1 MDTRQPI
8 NASAMSIMTVLC
20 ILWGLQQVVLK
31 ATASDLGPVLHIAL
45 RSGIAALLTISLM
58 LWRSERLNF
67 VLYGK
72 AGLVA
77 GSLFALEFIFLGT
90 ALHYTTASHSV
101 VLLYTAPIFAAI
113 GLQWKL
119 PSERLRRLQW
129 VGISLAFI
137 GVVVTFWGGNPNNP
151 ATQTSTQQALFGDF
165 LALLAGLC
173 WAATTV
179 VIRTTALSKA
189 PATETLLYQLLIACF
204 ILLLA
209 AWFLGDFYF
218 RSTPLVWSGL
228 LFQSVMISF
237 ASFLIWFGLLKRYLA
252 SQLGVFSF
260 LTPLFGIVFG
270 VLLLNDPIETRFII
284 GSALVL
290 AGIILVSGHTW
301 FMQIMTSPR
310 KSS

>member
-8 NASAMSIMTVLC
+8 NVSAMSIMTVLC

-67 VLYGK
+67 ALYGK

-119 PSERLRRLQW
+119 PSERLKRLQW
-129 VGISLAFI
+129 VGISLAFT
-137 GVVVTFWGGNPNNP
+137 GVVITFWGGNPNT
-151 ATQTSTQQALFGDF
+151 AQVSTQDALLGDF

-179 VIRTTALSKA
+179 VIRTTNLSKA

-204 ILLLA
+204 VLLLA

-218 RSTPLVWSGL
+218 RSTSLVWSGL

-284 GSALVL
+284 GSAFVL
-290 AGIILVSGHTW
+290 AGIILVSGHAW
-301 FMQIMTSPR
+301 LMQIMTNPR
-310 KSS
+310 KPS